1 MRRIRQQSKR
11 RLQRWGATTVEFA
24 FVSSII
30 FATFLA
36 AAEFCRLSMMRHT
49 LDNAV
54 YEAAR
59 KSIVPG
65 ATAKEIESQAKSILS
80 TLGISNARVSV
91 DPQNIT
97 DETEFVTVK
106 VDLPLNESSFI
117 PVNSNMSRSLKM
129 RRERSL

>member
-1 MRRIRQQSKR
+1 MRRIRQQTKR

>member
-1 MRRIRQQSKR
+1 MRRIRQQTKR

-106 VDLPLNESSFI
+106 VDLPLKESSFI

>member
-1 MRRIRQQSKR
+1 MRRIRQQTKR
-11 RLQRWGATTVEFA
+11 RLKRWGATTVEFA

-106 VDLPLNESSFI
+106 VELPLNQASFV

>member
-1 MRRIRQQSKR
+1 MRRIRQQTKR

-106 VDLPLNESSFI
+106 IELPLNQASFV

>member
-1 MRRIRQQSKR
+1 MRRIRQQTKR

-30 FATFLA
+30 FASFLA

-106 VDLPLNESSFI
+106 VDLPLKESSFI

>member
-1 MRRIRQQSKR
+1 MRRIRQQTKR

-106 VDLPLNESSFI
+106 VELPLNQASFV

>member
-1 MRRIRQQSKR
+1 MRRIRQQTKR
-11 RLQRWGATTVEFA
+11 RLKRWGATTVEFA

-106 VDLPLNESSFI
+106 IELPLNQASFV

>member
-1 MRRIRQQSKR
+1 MRRIRQQTKR

-54 YEAAR
+54 YEATR

-65 ATAKEIESQAKSILS
+65 ATAKEIESQAKGILS

>member
-1 MRRIRQQSKR
+1 MRRIRQQTKR
-11 RLQRWGATTVEFA
+11 RLKRWGATTVEFA

-106 VDLPLNESSFI
+106 VDLPLKESSFI